1 MASVYTPRH
10 ARLKH
15 KDDGNNHVDD
25 DSDNQAESDSLDCDD
40 NQPTFD
46 NMNDNKYQ
54 ENTVHCGMHVL
65 GKNSIV
71 QVE

>member
-1 MASVYTPRH
+1 
-10 ARLKH
+10 
-15 KDDGNNHVDD
+15 
-25 DSDNQAESDSLDCDD
+25 LDCDD